1 MAPVVVDPAKV
12 KEFKTFQA
20 FYDWLE
26 KHHDSADEV
35 WIKMHKVGSGLPS
48 ITPSEAI
55 DAELCWGWV
64 DGIRKGLDDKSFLQR
79 YCPRRPKSVWSQI
92 NRDKVEVLT
101 KAGLMRPPG
110 QAEVDK
116 AKADGRWDAAYSV
129 SKTEVPEDLLAA
141 IEDEPEAAEFYRT
154 LSAQNRFA
162 LTFRTIN
169 MKTEAGRKRKI
180 ADFVAMLQRK
190 ETIYPQGKGSSKEP
204 RKAKP
209 VAKARA
215 EK

>member
-92 NRDKVEVLT
+92 NRDKVEALS

-110 QAEVDK
+110 QAEVDR

-169 MKTEAGRKRKI
+169 MKTPAGRKKKI

-209 VAKARA
+209 VAKAKA

>member
-1 MAPVVVDPAKV
+1 MAPVIVDPTKV
-12 KEFKTFQA
+12 MEFKDFQA

-26 KHHDSADEV
+26 RHHATADEV

-92 NRDKVEVLT
+92 NRDKVEAMT

-110 QAEVDK
+110 KAEVDR
-116 AKADGRWDAAYSV
+116 AKADGRWDAAYRV
-129 SKTEVPEDLLAA
+129 STTEAPEDLLAA
-141 IEDEPEAAEFYRT
+141 IEAEPEAAEFYQT
-154 LSAQNRFA
+154 LTAQNRFA
-162 LTFRTIN
+162 LTFRT
-169 MKTEAGRKRKI
+169 MSLKTQAGRKKRI
-180 ADFVAMLQRK
+180 AEFVAMLKRG
-190 ETIYPQGKGSSKEP
+190 ETIYPQGKGSSTE
-204 RKAKP
+204 RTKAASK
-209 VAKARA
+209 
-215 EK
+215 

>member
-1 MAPVVVDPAKV
+1 MAPVVVDPTKV

-26 KHHDSADEV
+26 KHHDSAGEV

-92 NRDKVEVLT
+92 NRDKVEALT
-101 KAGLMRPPG
+101 KAGLMRPSG

-141 IEDEPEAAEFYRT
+141 IEADEAAAEFYRT

-169 MKTEAGRKRKI
+169 MKTPAGRKKKI

-190 ETIYPQGKGSSKEP
+190 ETMYPQGKGSSKEP

-209 VAKARA
+209 VAKAKA

>member
-1 MAPVVVDPAKV
+1 MAPVIVNPDNVR
-12 KEFKTFQA
+12 EFKDFQA

-26 KHHDSADEV
+26 KHHATAEEV

-64 DGIRKGLDDKSFLQR
+64 DGIRKGFDDKSFLQR

-92 NRDKVEVLT
+92 NRDKVEAMT

-110 QAEVDK
+110 QKEVDR
-116 AKADGRWDAAYSV
+116 AKADGRWDAAYKV
-129 SKTEVPEDLLAA
+129 STTEAPEDLLAA
-141 IEDEPEAAEFYRT
+141 IEAEPEAMEFYRT

-162 LTFRTIN
+162 LTFRTMN
-169 MKTEAGRKRKI
+169 LKTEAGRKKRI
-180 ADFVAMLQRK
+180 ADFVAMLKRK
-190 ETIYPQGKGSSKEP
+190 ETIYPQGKGSTKDA

-209 VAKARA
+209 VAKTTAA
-215 EK
+215 G

>member
-12 KEFKTFQA
+12 MEFKTFQE

-26 KHHDSADEV
+26 KHHATADEI
-35 WIKMHKVGSGLPS
+35 WIKIHKVGSGKPS
-48 ITPSEAI
+48 ITPAEAI

-64 DGIRKGLDDKSFLQR
+64 DGIRKGLDKDSFLQR

-92 NRDKVEVLT
+92 NRDNVERLI

-110 QAEVDK
+110 LAEVEK

-129 SKTEVPEDLLAA
+129 SKTEAPEDLLAA
-141 IEDEPEAAEFYRT
+141 IEAEPEAMEFYRT

-162 LTFRTIN
+162 LTFRTIS
-169 MKTEAGRKRKI
+169 MKTQAGRQKKI
-180 ADFVAMLQRK
+180 ADFVAMLKRR
-190 ETIYPQGKGSSKEP
+190 ETIYPQGRGSSKEP

-209 VAKARA
+209 VGTAK
-215 EK
+215 

>member
-1 MAPVVVDPAKV
+1 MAPVVVNPDKV
-12 KEFKTFQA
+12 REFKDFQA

-26 KHHDSADEV
+26 QNHATADEV
-35 WIKMHKVGSGLPS
+35 WIKMHKMGSGLSS

-79 YCPRRPKSVWSQI
+79 YCPRRPKSVWSQV
-92 NRDKVEVLT
+92 NRDKVEAMT

-110 QAEVDK
+110 QKEVDR

-141 IEDEPEAAEFYRT
+141 IEAEPEAMEFYQT

-169 MKTEAGRKRKI
+169 MKTEAGRKKKI
-180 ADFVAMLQRK
+180 ADFVAMLKRK

-204 RKAKP
+204 RKARP
-209 VAKARA
+209 VGKAA
-215 EK
+215 E

>member
-1 MAPVVVDPAKV
+1 MAPFVVNPDNVR
-12 KEFKTFQA
+12 EFKDFRA

-26 KHHDSADEV
+26 TNHATAEEV
-35 WIKMHKVGSGLPS
+35 WIKIHKMGSGLPS

-64 DGIRKGLDDKSFLQR
+64 DGIRKGFDDKSFLQR

-92 NRDKVEVLT
+92 NRDKVEAMT

-116 AKADGRWDAAYSV
+116 ARADGRWEAAYKV
-129 SKTEVPEDLLAA
+129 STTEAPADLLAA
-141 IEDEPEAAEFYRT
+141 IEDEPEAMEFYRT

-162 LTFRTIN
+162 LTFRTMN
-169 MKTEAGRKRKI
+169 LKTEAGRKKKI
-180 ADFVAMLQRK
+180 AEFVAMLKRK
-190 ETIYPQGKGSSKEP
+190 ETIYPQGKGSSK
-204 RKAKP
+204 
-209 VAKARA
+209 AKAA
-215 EK
+215 K

>member
-1 MAPVVVDPAKV
+1 MAPVAVDPKKV
-12 KEFKTFQA
+12 REFKTFEE

-26 KHHDSADEV
+26 KNHDKADEV
-35 WIKMHKVGSGLPS
+35 WIKMHKAGSGLPS
-48 ITPSEAI
+48 ITPKEAI

-92 NRDKVEVLT
+92 NRDNVERLT

-141 IEDEPEAAEFYRT
+141 IESEPEAAEFYQT

-169 MKTEAGRKRKI
+169 MKTEAGRKKKI
-180 ADFVAMLQRK
+180 ADFVAMLKRK

-204 RKAKP
+204 RKARP
-209 VAKARA
+209 VGSK
-215 EK
+215 

>member
-12 KEFKTFQA
+12 REFKDFQA

-26 KHHDSADEV
+26 QNHATADEV

-64 DGIRKGLDDKSFLQR
+64 DAIRKGLDDKSFLQR
-79 YCPRRPKSVWSQI
+79 YCPRRPKSVWSQV
-92 NRDKVEVLT
+92 NRDKVEAMT

-110 QAEVDK
+110 QLEVDR

-129 SKTEVPEDLLAA
+129 SKSEVPEDLLAA
-141 IEDEPEAAEFYRT
+141 IEAEPEAMEFYQT

-162 LTFRTIN
+162 LTFRTMN
-169 MKTEAGRKRKI
+169 LKTPAGRAKKI
-180 ADFVAMLQRK
+180 ADFVAMLKRK

-209 VAKARA
+209 VKAA
-215 EK
+215 E

>member
-1 MAPVVVDPAKV
+1 MAPVIVDPAKV

-20 FYDWLE
+20 FYEWLE
-26 KHHDSADEV
+26 KHHATADEV

-92 NRDKVEVLT
+92 NRDKVEALT

-162 LTFRTIN
+162 LTFRTMN
-169 MKTEAGRKRKI
+169 MKTEAGRKKKI
-180 ADFVAMLQRK
+180 ADFVAMLKRK

-209 VAKARA
+209 VAKA
-215 EK
+215 K